1 MARKKKMQLTHIERP
16 DGKIPVA
23 GYVRV
28 SSTGQDVENSID
40 AQIVHIRTWAEN
52 NGYILVKIFTDKAK
66 TGTIA
71 KRPDFQEM
79 IETAERPDCPFAGV
93 LVWRFSRFFRN
104 REESVVYKNRLRK
117 KGLRVISIKEPVEDS
132 AAGQLM
138 EGIIETLDEYNSRI
152 IGEEVQRGTHNL
164 AGKGFFLAANAPFG
178 MMKEK
183 VLDGEKWRTKL
194 KPDPKTKHIIRRI
207 FDLALQDKSEGQIQ
221 DTLKGEGILG
231 PNGKPWPSKRIHDV
245 LTNRHHEGTIVWG
258 ASSEI
263 NPPTICE
270 NAHEGIVTPE
280 EFAKVQE
287 NLKSRAPDVINP
299 AAAGSD
305 KLLSQL
311 GKCRQCGASYN
322 YGPAGKGDKIYRY
335 IVCTNRKENRTG
347 TEGWCDSP
355 NLPAELFEEFT
366 LDVVYE
372 DILALPKLEVAIE
385 ELRKHS
391 GTLHNPD
398 TRLDDIRERIAEI
411 DQRMAQLYIA
421 WENEDIEYEFYAN
434 RNRVL
439 RDSKA
444 KAQEDLNRTGSGL
457 DDTSVI
463 LNDPQAALD
472 HSAEVK
478 SFLQNETPVRARAW
492 LNSFLKRYWVE
503 PGYVT
508 YEYSLPMPPGSA
520 NPGLTRHRVPLDEDF
535 RPTTRQAPQMLAE
548 ATNGIWVLEV
558 FRRGYT
564 HQHPPV
570 Q

>member
-28 SSTGQDVENSID
+28 SSPGQDVENSID
-40 AQIVHIRTWAEN
+40 AQIVHIRSWAEN
-52 NGYILVKIFTDKAK
+52 NGYILVKIFIDKAK

-79 IETAERPDCPFAGV
+79 IEIAERPDCPFAGV

-104 REESVVYKNRLRK
+104 REESVVYKNRLRR

-347 TEGWCDSP
+347 TERWCDSP

-391 GTLHNPD
+391 GTLHNPE
-398 TRLDDIRERIAEI
+398 TRLDEIRERIAEI
-411 DQRMAQLYIA
+411 DQRMAQLYIV

-463 LNDPQAALD
+463 LNDPQAVLD

-535 RPTTRQAPQMLAE
+535 RPTTRQAPP
-548 ATNGIWVLEV
+548 T
-558 FRRGYT
+558 RG
-564 HQHPPV
+564 
-570 Q
+570 

>member
-52 NGYILVKIFTDKAK
+52 NGYIIVKIFTDKAK

-138 EGIIETLDEYNSRI
+138 EGIIETLDEYNSTI

-164 AGKGFFLAANAPFG
+164 AGKGFFLAATAPFG

-207 FDLALQDKSEGQIQ
+207 FDLALQDQSEGQIQ
-221 DTLKGEGILG
+221 DSIKGEGLLG
-231 PNGKPWPSKRIHDV
+231 PNGNPWRSKRIHDV
-245 LTNRHHEGTIVWG
+245 LTNPHYEGTIVWG

-270 NAHEGIVTPE
+270 KAHEGIVTPE
-280 EFAKVQE
+280 EFAKVKD

-299 AAAGSD
+299 AATGSD

-322 YGPAGKGDKIYRY
+322 YATAGKGDKIYRY
-335 IVCTNRKENRTG
+335 IVCTNRKDNRTG

-355 NLPAELFEEFT
+355 YLPAELFEEFT

-391 GTLHNPD
+391 GSLHNPD
-398 TRLDDIRERIAEI
+398 TRLDEIRERIAEI
-411 DQRMAQLYIA
+411 DQRMAKLYIA

-463 LNDPQAALD
+463 LNDPQAVLD

-478 SFLQNETPVRARAW
+478 SFLQNETPVRARGW

-520 NPGLTRHRVPLDEDF
+520 NAGLTRHRVPLDEDF
-535 RPTTRQAPQMLAE
+535 RPTTRQAPLSRE
-548 ATNGIWVLEV
+548 
-558 FRRGYT
+558 
-564 HQHPPV
+564 
-570 Q
+570 

>member
-1 MARKKKMQLTHIERP
+1 MTRKRKMQFTHIERP

-23 GYVRV
+23 VYVRV

-40 AQIVHIRTWAEN
+40 AQIVNIRIWAEN
-52 NGYILVKIFTDKAK
+52 NGYIIVKIFIDKAK

-79 IETAERPDCPFAGV
+79 IEIAERPDCPFAAV

-104 REESVVYKNRLRK
+104 REESVVYKNRLRR

-138 EGIIETLDEYNSRI
+138 EGIIETIDEYNSTI

-164 AGKGFFLAANAPFG
+164 AANGFFLGANAPFG
-178 MMKEK
+178 MMKVK
-183 VLDGEKWRTKL
+183 VLDGEQLRNKL
-194 KPDPKTKHIIRRI
+194 KPDPKTKHVPRRI

-221 DTLKGEGILG
+221 DILKGEGILNPSG
-231 PNGKPWPSKRIHDV
+231 NPWPSKRIHDV

-258 ASSEI
+258 ASSET

-287 NLKSRAPDVINP
+287 KLKSRAPDVINP

-322 YGPAGKGDKIYRY
+322 YAPAGKGDKIYRY
-335 IVCTNRKENRTG
+335 IACTNRKENRTG

-355 NLPAELFEEFT
+355 NLPAESFEELT
-366 LDVVYE
+366 LGVVYE

-391 GTLHNPD
+391 GTLHNPNN
-398 TRLDDIRERIAEI
+398 TRLDEIQERIAEI
-411 DQRMAQLYIA
+411 DQRMAKLYIA

-444 KAQEDLNRTGSGL
+444 KAQEDLNRTGAGL

-463 LNDPQAALD
+463 LSDPQAILD
-472 HSAEVK
+472 HSVEVK

-492 LNSFLKRYWVE
+492 LNTFLKRYWVE

-508 YEYSLPMPPGSA
+508 YEYSLPMPPSSA

-535 RPTTRQAPQMLAE
+535 RPTTRQGPQA
-548 ATNGIWVLEV
+548 
-558 FRRGYT
+558 RG
-564 HQHPPV
+564 
-570 Q
+570 